1 MYKYKVTIE
10 FIFEDLL
17 AICRNH
23 KSVKPHASYATLRKI
38 FFLMLDDRT
47 SEAEFSFSG
56 PFAKL
61 DFLTK
66 EYHVPKQV
74 YYAMN
79 QLRGRISTLQGQ
91 TTERLAQNL
100 LQDVRLLAT
109 FASCVYKQSI
119 PTELDCLL
127 PQTQYEYYHREETE
141 ADEIRVSVNSWDEQ
155 FIYAEKSNESGE
167 ELKICYAYTTEAG
180 DLSPIGQLLNKNT
193 QLNLVRPRL
202 KNDIYYPE
210 FIIYEPD
217 FLVDISTIAE
227 GFEEY
232 GLTPFSYLVKRL
244 QKRKTT
250 QAILIGNIA
259 GQFLDEEVYSE
270 KTVSY
275 KDSVSRFFQ
284 NFALNIATCEDFK
297 SHEFHKEAQRQQV
310 NIREYTAKQL
320 DGNRIFDPE
329 HALLEPSF
337 FCPTLGVQGRM
348 DLLTDDQK
356 VLVEQK
362 SGKWG
367 FPSGGHQEKHYV
379 QMLFY
384 LAWLRYKMHVP
395 NEEVNV
401 WLLYSKYPSAGKTIN
416 QENGLMKE
424 GPAPKLLFEAI
435 QYRNSI
441 AFFEKKLESGSID
454 IIDKITANTLN
465 VTQTESRLWRDYQKP
480 QIEETLNTVK
490 RADEIE
496 RAYFYRFFT
505 FLEKEY
511 HLSKTEFAM
520 SWNLT
525 MEEKQQEGMVYT
537 NLQLIRTEEGENNE
551 GIEIVDF
558 QIDAKD
564 RDNSPNFRNGDI
576 IVFYPYNTKKDKYNN
591 LNISNCIVFRATIK
605 QITDDT
611 LSVKLRSP
619 QRNKNVFQHRENIRW
634 AIEHDFLDSSFSS
647 SFKDLFSFLTMTNQ
661 ERKSLI
667 LNQRQP
673 QKDDSVRLNNDYGS
687 FNELVLKAKQAKDYF
702 IVIGPPGTGKTSF
715 ALVNI
720 LRETLSDINTSVLLV
735 SYTNRAVEEICSKL
749 ISEEI
754 DFVRIGHEHSCSEGF
769 DKSYLLKNRLKDT
782 TDLQSMTTF
791 LKSVRIYV
799 GTTASIASMQN
810 LFSLKTFDLAIVDE
824 ASQILEP
831 QIMGLLTANYGN
843 GIRKFVLIG
852 DHKQLP
858 AVVQQTEKE
867 SKVENPLL
875 LKIGLTNCR
884 HSFFERMLRNQ
895 QSNDFVY
902 MLNHQGRMHPEVSDF
917 INQAYYEG
925 LLDTVPLK
933 HQTQARFYSENGLS
947 LDIDNGNKLNQLLQ
961 SQRLMWLDVKAK
973 IDSSSDMVNMA
984 EAELIATIVKQT
996 WSLYQ
1001 HYEKPFNALSSIGVI
1016 VPYRSQISMIHR
1028 AIERL
1033 GIEDL
1038 RNISIDTVER
1048 FQGSQRD
1055 VIIYGTTVKKEYQLG
1070 FLGAN
1075 VLQLNK
1081 LRIDR
1086 KLNVAISRA
1095 KEQMIVVGNASLLE
1109 RCQSYTPFINY
1120 LMERNK
1126 IISIPFEI

>member
-1 MYKYKVTIE
+1 MYKYKITIE

-17 AICRNH
+17 AICRNY
-23 KSVKPHASYATLRKI
+23 KSVEPHASYATLRKI
-38 FFLMLDDRT
+38 FFLVLDDRT
-47 SEAEFSFSG
+47 ADAEFSFSG

-61 DFLTK
+61 DFLAK
-66 EYHVPKQV
+66 EYLVPKQV

-79 QLRGRISTLQGQ
+79 QFRTRIGILQSQ
-91 TTERLAQNL
+91 TSERQSQNL

-109 FASCVYKQSI
+109 FVSCVYKQSI
-119 PTELDCLL
+119 PTELDELL
-127 PQTQYEYYHREETE
+127 PQTQYEFHHREETE
-141 ADEIRVSVNSWDEQ
+141 ADEIRVSVSSWDEQ
-155 FIYAEKSNESGE
+155 FIYAEKSNENGK
-167 ELKICYAYTTEAG
+167 ELKICYAYTSETG
-180 DLSPIGQLLNKNT
+180 DLSTIGRLLSKNT
-193 QLNLVRPRL
+193 QLNLVRPQL

-217 FLVDISTIAE
+217 FLIDISTIAE

-250 QAILIGNIA
+250 QAMLIGNIA

-270 KTVSY
+270 KAVSY
-275 KDSVSRFFQ
+275 KDSVTRFFQ

-297 SHEFHKEAQRQQV
+297 SHEFHREAQRQQV
-310 NIREYTAKQL
+310 NIREYTSKQL
-320 DGNRIFDPE
+320 DGNRIFAPE

-337 FCPTLGVQGRM
+337 FCPSLGVQGRM

-367 FPSGGHQEKHYV
+367 FPNGGHQEKHYV

-395 NEEVNV
+395 NDKVNV

-441 AFFEKKLESGSID
+441 AFLEKKLESGSID
-454 IIDKITANTLN
+454 IIDKITADTLN
-465 VTQTESRLWRDYQKP
+465 VNQTESRLWRDYQKP
-480 QIEETLNTVK
+480 QIDEILNTVK
-490 RADEIE
+490 HANEVE
-496 RAYFYRFFT
+496 RAYFYRFYT

-537 NLQLIRTEEGENNE
+537 NLQLIETEEGENNE
-551 GIEIVDF
+551 GIEIVNF
-558 QIDAKD
+558 QIAAKD
-564 RDNSPNFRNGDI
+564 RDDSPNFRKGDI
-576 IVFYPYNTKKDKYNN
+576 IVFYPYNPKKDEYNS

-605 QITDDT
+605 QITDET

-619 QRNKNVFQHRENIRW
+619 QRNKNVFQHKDNTYW
-634 AIEHDFLDSSFSS
+634 AVEHDFLDSSYSS
-647 SFKDLFSFLTMTNQ
+647 SFKDLFSFLAMTNQ
-661 ERKSLI
+661 SRKSLI

-673 QKDDSVRLNNDYGS
+673 QKDHSVRLNNDYGT
-687 FNELVLKAKQAKDYF
+687 FNELVLKAKQAQDYF

-720 LRETLSDINTSVLLV
+720 LRETLSDIDTSVLLV

-749 ISEEI
+749 ISEGI

-769 DKSYLLKNRLKDT
+769 DKSYLLKNRLKET
-782 TDLQSMTTF
+782 TDLQSMTAF
-791 LKSVRIYV
+791 LKSVRVYV
-799 GTTASIASMQN
+799 GTTASIASTQN
-810 LFSLKTFDLAIVDE
+810 LFDLKTFDLAIVDE

-843 GIRKFVLIG
+843 GIRKFVFIG

-867 SKVENPLL
+867 SIVKDPLL
-875 LKIGLTNCR
+875 LEIGLINCR
-884 HSFFERMLRNQ
+884 HSFFERMLRSQ
-895 QSNDFVY
+895 QNDDFVY
-902 MLNHQGRMHPEVSDF
+902 LLNHQGRMHPEVSDF

-925 LLDTVPLK
+925 QLDTVPLK
-933 HQTQARFYSENGLS
+933 HQTQEHFYKGNGMS
-947 LDIDNGNKLNQLLQ
+947 LKTDNGNSIDQLLQ
-961 SQRLMWLDVKAK
+961 NQRLMWIDVKATV
-973 IDSSSDMVNMA
+973 DSSSDMVNMA

-996 WSLYQ
+996 WILYQ
-1001 HYEKPFNALSSIGVI
+1001 RYGKPFNVLNSIGVI
-1016 VPYRSQISMIHR
+1016 VPYRSQISMVHR

-1033 GIEDL
+1033 GLEEL
-1038 RNISIDTVER
+1038 HNISVDTVER

-1075 VLQLNK
+1075 VLQHNN

-1095 KEQMIVVGNASLLE
+1095 KEQMIVVGDATLLE

-1126 IISIPFEI
+1126 IFSI

>member
-1 MYKYKVTIE
+1 MYKYKITVE

-17 AICRNH
+17 ALCHNH
-23 KSVKPHASYATLRKI
+23 KSVEPHASYATLRKI
-38 FFLMLDDRT
+38 FFLVLDDRT
-47 SEAEFSFSG
+47 AEAEFSFSG

-61 DFLTK
+61 DFLVK

-79 QLRGRISTLQGQ
+79 QFRARIGTLHGQ
-91 TTERLAQNL
+91 PSDRLAQYL
-100 LQDVRLLAT
+100 LHDVRLLAT
-109 FASCVYKQSI
+109 FVSCVYKQSI
-119 PTELDCLL
+119 PKELDELL
-127 PQTQYEYYHREETE
+127 PQTQQEFHFKEETE
-141 ADEIRVSVNSWDEQ
+141 ADEIRVSVTSWDDQ
-155 FIYAEKSNESGE
+155 FIIAERADENGK
-167 ELKICYAYTTEAG
+167 ELKICYAYSTDAG
-180 DLSPIGQLLNKNT
+180 DLTPIEKLLSKNT
-193 QLNLVRPRL
+193 TLNLVRPRVR
-202 KNDIYYPE
+202 NDIYYPE

-227 GFEEY
+227 GFEDY
-232 GLTPFSYLVKRL
+232 GLTPYSYLVKRL
-244 QKRKTT
+244 QKRKIT
-250 QAILIGNIA
+250 QAILIGNLA
-259 GQFLDEEVYSE
+259 GQFLDEEVYSK

-275 KDSVSRFFQ
+275 KDSVTRFFQ
-284 NFALNIATCEDFK
+284 NFALNIATCEDFDRDK
-297 SHEFHKEAQRQQV
+297 FHKEAQRQQI

-367 FPSGGHQEKHYV
+367 FPNGGHQEKHYV

-384 LAWLRYKMHVP
+384 LAWLRYKMHVA
-395 NEEVNV
+395 NEDVNV

-424 GPAPKLLFEAI
+424 GPAPRLLFEAI
-435 QYRNSI
+435 QYRNTIAYLEKNLEQGTINSI
-441 AFFEKKLESGSID
+441 EELSAD
-454 IIDKITANTLN
+454 TLN
-465 VTQTESRLWRDYQKP
+465 VNQIGGTLWRNYQKP
-480 QIEETLNTVK
+480 QIDEILNTVK
-490 RADEIE
+490 NASDLE

-525 MEEKQQEGMVYT
+525 MEEKRQEGMVYS
-537 NLQLIRTEEGENNE
+537 NLQLIKTEEGETNE

-558 QIDAKD
+558 QIDIKD
-564 RDNSPNFRNGDI
+564 RDDAPNFRNGDI
-576 IVFYPYNTKKDKYNN
+576 VIFYPYNPKIDKYNS
-591 LNISNCIVFRATIK
+591 LNISNGIVFRATIK
-605 QITDDT
+605 ELTDET

-619 QRNKNVFQHRENIRW
+619 QRNKNVFRQGEDTRW
-634 AIEHDFLDSSFSS
+634 VVEHDFLDSSFSS

-661 ERKSLI
+661 ERKALI

-673 QKDDSVRLNNDYGS
+673 EKDSSVRLNNDYGA
-687 FNELVLKAKQAKDYF
+687 FNDLVLKAKQAKDYF

-720 LRETLSDINTSVLLV
+720 LRETLSDTNTSVLLV

-749 ISEEI
+749 IAEGI

-782 TDLQSMTTF
+782 TNLDMMTEF
-791 LKSVRIYV
+791 LKSVRVYV

-831 QIMGLLTANYGN
+831 QIMGLLTANYGK
-843 GIRKFVLIG
+843 GIQKFVFIG

-867 SKVENPLL
+867 SKVEDPLL
-875 LKIGLTNCR
+875 WEIGLTNCR

-895 QSNDFVY
+895 HGDDFVY

-917 INQAYYEG
+917 VNQAYYG
-925 LLDTVPLK
+925 GQLGIVPLK
-933 HQTQARFYSENGLS
+933 HQTQTHFYGDNKLT
-947 LDIDNGNKLNQLLQ
+947 LNIDNENVIDQLLQ
-961 SQRLMWLDVKAK
+961 NHRLMWLDVKAVV
-973 IDSSSDMVNMA
+973 DSSSDMVNMA
-984 EAELIATIVKQT
+984 EAELIATLVKQT
-996 WSLYQ
+996 YALYQ
-1001 HYEKPFNALSSIGVI
+1001 RYGKDFNALSSIGVI
-1016 VPYRSQISMIHR
+1016 VPYRSQISMVHR

-1038 RNISIDTVER
+1038 RNISVDTVER

-1075 VLQLNK
+1075 VLQDNK
-1081 LRIDR
+1081 LQVDR

-1095 KEQMIVVGNASLLE
+1095 KEQMIVVGNATLLE

-1120 LMERNK
+1120 LMERQK
-1126 IISIPFEI
+1126 IFTV